1 MTARRIAALAAGIG
15 LLCLAGALAYFAED
29 ARSWPERLREGDV
42 RYRAVPA
49 AGDPWRE
56 PSRTVRAA
64 LGVDDD
70 LRFRRGLWAY
80 RVSEQRARA
89 AQQEFGGAELRA
101 QVETLLG
108 GLAANDSDPARRSS
122 AATMLGVLAYGEYVR
137 NARGGSVFLQRSLR
151 SFREAIQLDPSN
163 DDAKFDLELLLEL
176 VASSKS
182 DIGQAATG
190 QGGPE
195 TDVGGAGIT
204 RPGEGY

>member
-1 MTARRIAALAAGIG
+1 MIRRFAVLVAGIV
-15 LLCLAGALAYFAED
+15 LLCLAGALAFAAED
-29 ARSWPERLREGDV
+29 ARSWPQRLREGDV

-56 PSRTVRAA
+56 PSRSVRAL
-64 LGVDDD
+64 LGVNDD

-80 RVSEQRARA
+80 RVSEQRVRA

-108 GLAANDSDPARRSS
+108 GLAANDDDPVRRSS

-137 NARGGSVFLQRSLR
+137 NTRGGSVFLQRSLR
-151 SFREAIQLDPSN
+151 SFREAIQLDPAN

-176 VASSKS
+176 VASSLN
-182 DIGQAATG
+182 DTGDAATG